1 MLVLD
6 FEQQLGDLSMVINTE
21 LASDRITAVFGLSG
35 AGKTSFINVIG
46 GLTKPQKGR
55 IELNGHTLVNIE
67 KRICLPPE
75 KRKIGYVF
83 QDARLFP
90 HYRIRGNL
98 RYGMA
103 REMEDQ
109 FDSIVELL
117 GIGHLLNR
125 LPMTL
130 SGGEKQRVA
139 IGRALLTLS
148 LIH

>member
-1 MLVLD
+1 MTVLP
-6 FEQQLGDLSMVINTE
+6 LS
-21 LASDRITAVFGLSG
+21 SG
-35 AGKTSFINVIG
+35 SPAGKTSFINVIG

-103 REMEDQ
+103 RGWKI
-109 FDSIVELL
+109 SLTVLWNCWVS
-117 GIGHLLNR
+117 GIC
-125 LPMTL
+125 
-130 SGGEKQRVA
+130 
-139 IGRALLTLS
+139 
-148 LIH
+148 